1 MARMKVL
8 MALAL
13 ALPLSG
19 AGLRDQVRQYRVAN
33 ETQITD
39 ELMRF
44 LSIPNLASDREN
56 IERNAQAIESMLQ
69 QRGIPAKLLRI
80 EGAPP
85 VVVGDLKKPGAK
97 RTIAFYAHYDG
108 QPVNPAQW
116 DTPPWQPVING
127 DRIYARSASDD
138 KAPIVAMLAAIDALR
153 AAKVTPQV
161 NLRFVF
167 EGEEEAGSE
176 HLGQY
181 LDKFPQELSADA
193 WMLCDGPVHQSGRQ
207 LLYFG
212 ARGVTGVEMT
222 VYGPRRAL
230 HSGHYGNWA
239 PNPIVTLT
247 WLLASMRD
255 REARILI
262 DGFYDD
268 VRPLTGAEKTAL
280 AAAPPFD
287 REIQRDLQL
296 GRTEGS
302 GSLNE
307 RILQPAMNLRGFS
320 GGQVGEL
327 ASNSIPTEASASI
340 DFRLVPAQTP
350 ERVHE
355 LVERHIARQGFHIV
369 RDVPDAETRM
379 SHPNVIRVVWGHG
392 YPAARTAMDSPLAR
406 QTIAVVREL
415 TGADPVLLPSL
426 GGSIPMYLF
435 QRGGTV
441 PVIGVPIVNHDNN
454 QHAANENLRLQN
466 LWNGVELFAALFAGL
481 R

>member
-1 MARMKVL
+1 
-8 MALAL
+8 
-13 ALPLSG
+13 
-19 AGLRDQVRQYRVAN
+19 
-33 ETQITD
+33 
-39 ELMRF
+39 
-44 LSIPNLASDREN
+44 
-56 IERNAQAIESMLQ
+56 
-69 QRGIPAKLLRI
+69 
-80 EGAPP
+80 
-85 VVVGDLKKPGAK
+85 
-97 RTIAFYAHYDG
+97 
-108 QPVNPAQW
+108 
-116 DTPPWQPVING
+116 
-127 DRIYARSASDD
+127 
-138 KAPIVAMLAAIDALR
+138 MLAAIDALR
-153 AAKVTPQV
+153 SARVTPQV

-167 EGEEEAGSE
+167 EGEEEAGSP
-176 HLGQY
+176 HLEQY
-181 LDKFPQELSADA
+181 LEKFAQELSADA
-193 WMLCDGPVHQSGRQ
+193 WMLCDGPVHQSGKQ

-212 ARGVTGVEMT
+212 ARGVTGVELT

-247 WLLASMRD
+247 ALLASMRD
-255 REARILI
+255 REGRILI

-268 VRPLTGAEKTAL
+268 VRPLTEVEKRAL
-280 AAAPPFD
+280 AAAPPYD

-320 GGQVGEL
+320 GGQVGEQ
-327 ASNSIPTEASASI
+327 ASNSIPTDASASI

-350 ERVHE
+350 EHVHE
-355 LVERHIARQGFHIV
+355 LVERHLAKQGFHIV
-369 RDVPDAETRM
+369 RDTPDAETRM

-392 YPAARTAMDSPLAR
+392 YPAARTAMDSTLAR
-406 QTIAVVREL
+406 QTIEMVRDA

-435 QRGGTV
+435 QRGGVV

-454 QHAANENLRLQN
+454 QHAANENIRLQN
-466 LWNGVELFAALFAGL
+466 LWNGIELFAALFAGL

>member
-1 MARMKVL
+1 MRLLIVL
-8 MALAL
+8 LL
-13 ALPLSG
+13 ALPVSADLNTT
-19 AGLRDQVRQYRVAN
+19 VRRYRTAN
-33 ETQITD
+33 ETQITN
-39 ELMRF
+39 ELVRF
-44 LSIPNLASDREN
+44 LSIPNLARDREN
-56 IERNAQAIESMLQ
+56 IERNASAIEAMLRK
-69 QRGIPAKLLRI
+69 RGIPVRLLRI

-85 VVVGDLKKPGAK
+85 VVVGDLVKPGAK

-108 QPVNPAQW
+108 QPVNASQW
-116 DTPPWQPVING
+116 ETPPWQPVIKG

-153 AAKVTPQV
+153 SAHVTPQV

-167 EGEEEAGSE
+167 EGEEEAGSP
-176 HLGQY
+176 HLEQY
-181 LDKFPQELSADA
+181 LEKFREELSADA
-193 WMLCDGPVHQSGRQ
+193 WMLCDGPVHQSGEQ

-212 ARGVTGVEMT
+212 ARGVTGVELT

-239 PNPIVTLT
+239 PNPILTLAS
-247 WLLASMRD
+247 LLASMRD
-255 REARILI
+255 REGRILI
-262 DGFYDD
+262 DGYYEH
-268 VRPLTGAEKTAL
+268 VRPLTDVEKRAL
-280 AAAPPFD
+280 AAAPPYD
-287 REIQRDLQL
+287 REIQRELQL

-307 RILQPAMNLRGFS
+307 RILQPAMNLRGFT

-350 ERVHE
+350 EAVHE

-369 RDVPDAETRM
+369 RDAPDAETRM

-392 YPAARTAMDSPLAR
+392 YPAARTAMDSALAR
-406 QTIAVVREL
+406 QTIELVRDV
-415 TGADPVLLPSL
+415 TGSDPVLLPSL

-435 QRGGTV
+435 QRGGVV

-466 LWNGVELFAALFAGL
+466 LWNGIELFAALFAGL